1 MRGKL
6 FQFIWHFMVKGFIK
20 RKNGVGDNL
29 KDYSERM
36 IEQLKLALNFTD
48 KIDFVIIGDSN
59 GENLATYS
67 NMVQLQKE
75 IGGIG
80 VNIAIG
86 GTRADTWNEFLRF
99 SHKGID
105 IYRFI
110 DTHVK
115 KVIFNIGGN
124 HILQDKMDILEKE
137 FISLYELFPESYN
150 CLVPPI
156 HIGLI
161 AGLKGINPQ
170 VIQERVETCNNLIKH
185 IWRNKAIDTYT
196 PFLSPSKEP
205 YFFVLD
211 DLVHFSDYADKK
223 LRIPIIIDKVK

>member
-99 SHKGID
+99 SHKGGD
-105 IYRFI
+105 IRPRPGNRSRHPAEHEAHHPRENSCDYRSSG
-110 DTHVK
+110 D
-115 KVIFNIGGN
+115 GGEGVWKGREN
-124 HILQDKMDILEKE
+124 ERYSH
-137 FISLYELFPESYN
+137 N
-150 CLVPPI
+150 CRC
-156 HIGLI
+156 GL
-161 AGLKGINPQ
+161 
-170 VIQERVETCNNLIKH
+170 
-185 IWRNKAIDTYT
+185 
-196 PFLSPSKEP
+196 
-205 YFFVLD
+205 
-211 DLVHFSDYADKK
+211 
-223 LRIPIIIDKVK
+223 